1 MRAVPNHRPPRSR
14 MRQMG
19 GKLQRGFL
27 TMEIIIGLAIM
38 AAITAFVG
46 SQKVIEEAES
56 ALADGVGVYLNN
68 FRESLSLY
76 QVTNFKELEEGQP
89 VDGFADP
96 LNPTVQEL
104 KDKGYVNPAYPDKGP
119 GGWTPVITGSRD
131 NCPSPPGT
139 PTCRIGF
146 VSSTPGS
153 LTMPRTG
160 NRPRYDLAVQALRA
174 TGGTGGI
181 SFSTDVDRVRGPSF
195 NVPNP
200 IAGNPGAVVATATFL
215 DTAFWNQFVRINDW
229 RDPNLQGNLTIA
241 NNLEVK
247 GTTHLHGDT
256 KIDGNLTVVN
266 VVGAGNNGTCNRAEL
281 LPDGRVIARSD
292 CSDANRVALDPNAGE
307 VTVRRGGVDRV
318 KVTTSDGGGH
328 LALTNPAGADS
339 VVLDGTNGR
348 VQSTVLNVDG
358 RQTGQVGQACTQDGD
373 IIRDASTEGTTL
385 YCRNGIWVIG
395 GRVATP
401 GATCQFEG
409 SIGTDPASQ
418 AEYICRSD
426 SPGSPPTWKKLND
439 RVTRSVLLGR
449 YYGKHGDFIAKPT
462 ANECPAPGIPSVLV
476 VPAETATD
484 YALQPPR
491 SRFVAT
497 AVASAS
503 GWTLSLVL
511 SDGANAHSTSFAGT
525 PYNLSAF
532 VLVHCDYSF

>member
-1 MRAVPNHRPPRSR
+1 MDAADH
-14 MRQMG
+14 
-19 GKLQRGFL
+19 
-27 TMEIIIGLAIM
+27 GLA
-38 AAITAFVG
+38 
-46 SQKVIEEAES
+46 
-56 ALADGVGVYLNN
+56 
-68 FRESLSLY
+68 RELP
-76 QVTNFKELEEGQP
+76 K
-89 VDGFADP
+89 
-96 LNPTVQEL
+96 
-104 KDKGYVNPAYPDKGP
+104 
-119 GGWTPVITGSRD
+119 
-131 NCPSPPGT
+131 PPGT

-146 VSSTPGS
+146 VISTPAS

-160 NRPRYDLAVQALRA
+160 TRPRYDLAVAALKAARG
-174 TGGTGGI
+174 TGGT
-181 SFSTDVDRVRGPSF
+181 SFSSDTDRLRGPSF
-195 NVPNP
+195 NVANP
-200 IAGNPGAVVATATFL
+200 ISGNPGAVVATATFL

-229 RDPNLQGNLTIA
+229 RDPNLQGNLTVA
-241 NNLEVK
+241 NNLRSRARRICMATPRSTAISRWSTLSAPA
-247 GTTHLHGDT
+247 TTGPATALSSFPMAGSSRDR
-256 KIDGNLTVVN
+256 TVQTPTEWHWIRMW
-266 VVGAGNNGTCNRAEL
+266 GGHRA
-281 LPDGRVIARSD
+281 PR
-292 CSDANRVALDPNAGE
+292 
-307 VTVRRGGVDRV
+307 RRGPRE
-318 KVTTSDGGGH
+318 SHYERWRGH

-373 IIRDASTEGTTL
+373 IIRDASAEGTTL
-385 YCRNGIWVIG
+385 YCRNGIWVVG

-401 GATCQFEG
+401 GAACQFEG
-409 SIGTDPASQ
+409 SIGTDPTSQ